1 MSTLPFA
8 APRPDA
14 ESWPAEPADPA
25 RAEATAHAEPC
36 AQAEPADVRQQVLGL
51 KKKLEEAATDF
62 GHLQSS
68 LVSHQQLEQLLRQG
82 RTHLQEMRTR
92 LVQMTAERDRLT
104 AELSEQ
110 KSAHQSELD
119 RLHNQIEEATR
130 EALLQQ
136 TLAEQRE
143 RDMASEIDVLTE
155 QLQKTTAERN
165 RVGVQLEDREA
176 AYKQFADE
184 RSEERFTFERLLAEA
199 TSNQR
204 EMVQERDEQRQQ
216 IETLR
221 EAAMRAQAL
230 ARQIMR
236 AHEGL
241 PPEDRSS

>member
-14 ESWPAEPADPA
+14 ESWPAEPVDPARTEPA
-25 RAEATAHAEPC
+25 RAEPCAPAEP
-36 AQAEPADVRQQVLGL
+36 PDVRQQVLGL

-92 LVQMTAERDRLT
+92 LVQVTAERDRLAT
-104 AELSEQ
+104 ELTEQ
-110 KSAHQSELD
+110 KTAHQTELD

-143 RDMASEIDVLTE
+143 RDRQQQIDGLTE
-155 QLQKTTAERN
+155 QLNKTTAERN
-165 RVGVQLEDREA
+165 RVAAQLDDREA

-204 EMVQERDEQRQQ
+204 EMVQELDEQRQQ

-241 PPEDRSS
+241 PPEDRTS